1 MDISG
6 DDHLLPGIAPGLR
19 LLDGHPVVDQPAAH
33 GRPAAVVPAPWLLAP
48 VLVAHDLATSMTN
61 ITTPISAM
69 KRPTEDQAD
78 RHEDVPPP
86 GARGSGT
93 PDVRHLTQSRR
104 VWPTRPCNRGSDG
117 PKREQTTVGR
127 ILIGTHARHI
137 SQGMDRAAIT
147 NRGPRVRCR
156 LAVARASFRT
166 PRHHAL
172 GESGCAERAG
182 LGRARGSPA
191 TRDPAFPP
199 TRPVERRAI
208 GTPPSGFGSGRVS
221 FSQNG
226 GPRRCS
232 CRVRTPGSRSTSS
245 GESAGT
251 GRQPGGWC
259 SFGYAFAA
267 GHHTTIAPAW
277 QVVGHSPLGIAGA
290 FHVACN
296 DSESLDRRTRGGR

>member
-1 MDISG
+1 
-6 DDHLLPGIAPGLR
+6 
-19 LLDGHPVVDQPAAH
+19 
-33 GRPAAVVPAPWLLAP
+33 
-48 VLVAHDLATSMTN
+48 LATSMTN

-117 PKREQTTVGR
+117 RKREQTTVGR

-221 FSQNG
+221 FSQKWDPG
-226 GPRRCS
+226 DALVEYVRPGPGRHR
-232 CRVRTPGSRSTSS
+232 PGR
-245 GESAGT
+245 
-251 GRQPGGWC
+251 
-259 SFGYAFAA
+259 
-267 GHHTTIAPAW
+267 APARVASPEDGARSDMRSL
-277 QVVGHSPLGIAGA
+277 QATTRLLHRRGRLLGTAPSASQGLSMSPATTPNHSIAGL
-290 FHVACN
+290 VAAVSAAC
-296 DSESLDRRTRGGR
+296 STLVGPGQQGGQERDGSPSGLQSPPP

>member
-1 MDISG
+1 
-6 DDHLLPGIAPGLR
+6 
-19 LLDGHPVVDQPAAH
+19 
-33 GRPAAVVPAPWLLAP
+33 
-48 VLVAHDLATSMTN
+48 MTN

-69 KRPTEDQAD
+69 KPPTEDQAD

-172 GESGCAERAG
+172 GASGCAERRRPWSCSRIPGDPRSCVSRLRTCRTPSDRHTALRLRVGAG
-182 LGRARGSPA
+182 FLLPKM
-191 TRDPAFPP
+191 
-199 TRPVERRAI
+199 
-208 GTPPSGFGSGRVS
+208 
-221 FSQNG
+221 

>member
-1 MDISG
+1 MRGRRATTRPWVASSSGRTLGTSAREWILRPSRIEVLALVVAWLSREPPSGRPDIMHSG
-6 DDHLLPGIAPGLR
+6 R
-19 LLDGHPVVDQPAAH
+19 PVV
-33 GRPAAVVPAPWLLAP
+33 L
-48 VLVAHDLATSMTN
+48 
-61 ITTPISAM
+61 SA
-69 KRPTEDQAD
+69 
-78 RHEDVPPP
+78 
-86 GARGSGT
+86 
-93 PDVRHLTQSRR
+93 
-104 VWPTRPCNRGSDG
+104 
-117 PKREQTTVGR
+117 
-127 ILIGTHARHI
+127 
-137 SQGMDRAAIT
+137 
-147 NRGPRVRCR
+147 
-156 LAVARASFRT
+156 
-166 PRHHAL
+166 
-172 GESGCAERAG
+172 AG